1 VDWDCIVVGGG
12 PAGLSAALTLGRA
25 RRRVL
30 VLDAGTPRNH
40 CSASM
45 HGYLTRDGVLPADF
59 LRIAREE
66 LQPYAGVTLR
76 EAEATDVEAAGQSFR
91 VRLGGDGTAIEWL
104 ESRTLLLATGVV
116 DDVPV
121 IEGIDRF
128 YGRTVHHC
136 PYCDGWEH
144 RDAPI
149 AVYGCTETAVRYAIA
164 MLVWSPD
171 VILCTDGFPAFPPD
185 LAGELGAHGIAIYPQ
200 KIVRLEGAGDRLA
213 RIVLEDGSVLPRTAL
228 FFSTAQRQ
236 RSGFA
241 AALGCHFTDAGAVAT
256 GESEA
261 TGVPGL
267 FVAGDASRDAQ
278 LVVVAAAEGAL
289 AGVAINTLLTR
300 QDLLPSGVTAHA
312 PTS

>member
-1 VDWDCIVVGGG
+1 MDWDCIIVGGG

-40 CSASM
+40 SSASM
-45 HGYLTRDGVLPADF
+45 HGYLSRDGVAPAAF
-59 LRIAREE
+59 LQIARDQLE
-66 LQPYAGVTLR
+66 PYGSVSLR
-76 EAEATDVEAAGQSFR
+76 DAEATDAEAAPGGFR
-91 VRLGGDGTAIEWL
+91 VRLDAAGDAEEWL
-104 ESRTLLLATGVV
+104 ECRTLLLATGVV

-121 IEGIDRF
+121 LDGIERY
-128 YGRTVHHC
+128 YGRSVHHC

-144 RDAPI
+144 RDEPI
-149 AVYGCTETAVRYAIA
+149 AVYGCTEAAAKYAIA
-164 MLVWSPD
+164 MMVWSPD
-171 VILCTDGFPAFPPD
+171 VVLCTDGFPAFPPD
-185 LAGELGAHGIAIYPQ
+185 LAGELAAHGIAIYPQ
-200 KIVRLEGAGDRLA
+200 KILRLEGEGDRLA
-213 RIVLEDGSVLPRTAL
+213 RIVLEDGSVVARTAL

-236 RSGFA
+236 RSGLA
-241 AALGCHFTDAGAVAT
+241 ARLGCHFTEAGAVAT

-261 TGVPGL
+261 TDVPGL

-289 AGVAINTLLTR
+289 AAVAINTLLTR

>member
-1 VDWDCIVVGGG
+1 MDWDCIIVGGG

-45 HGYLTRDGVLPADF
+45 HGYLTRDGLSPADF
-59 LRIAREE
+59 LRIARDQLE
-66 LQPYAGVTLR
+66 PYGGVTLR
-76 EAEATDVEAAGQSFR
+76 DGEVTDAERAGEGFR
-91 VRLGGDGTAIEWL
+91 VQAGADAAHGEWL

-121 IEGIDRF
+121 IEGIERF

-149 AVYGCTETAVRYAIA
+149 AVYGCTETAAKYAIA
-164 MLVWSPD
+164 LTVWSAD
-171 VILCTDGFPAFPPD
+171 LVICTDGFPVFSPE
-185 LAGELGAHGIAIYPQ
+185 LAGELAAHGISIYPQ
-200 KIVRLEGAGDRLA
+200 KIIRLEGQGDRLA
-213 RIVLEDGSVLPRTAL
+213 RIVLDDGTVVARTGL
-228 FFSTAQRQ
+228 FFCTGQRQ
-236 RSGFA
+236 RSGLA
-241 AALGCHFTDAGAVAT
+241 AKLGCHFTEEGAVAT
-256 GESEA
+256 GASEA
-261 TGVPGL
+261 TDVPGL

-289 AGVAINTLLTR
+289 AAVAINTLLTR
-300 QDLLPSGVTAHA
+300 HDLLALPH
-312 PTS
+312 